1 MKKLIF
7 KIFTLATFL
16 IVTIIIA
23 STSNVYAATS
33 NYQLATYFTFSS
45 DMSITKGFELI
56 KPYIL
61 YDSSYN
67 AVIRDYE
74 FEAIPKGDGWFNYV
88 GKYPDGQTFSIS
100 TKVKVIDSE
109 CGTFVEAQLA
119 KNEYRQSIYVT
130 NLKPGKTTS
139 DCLME
144 CWREKW
150 FNVREPSYSIDTGY
164 APGGNIYNR
173 MTSFVTGAGEE
184 KTLCYYAIY
193 DVDKYEDTTT
203 PSEDEIYIPPDNNN
217 DNNNQGEVTTPPD
230 DDNSSGDNSNDDSNN
245 GSNQQQPQTQEKDPV
260 LIFLIVLGG
269 VLLIVVGYMIYKVIR
284 MVLRWL
290 DE

>member
-16 IVTIIIA
+16 IMTVITFA
-23 STSNVYAATS
+23 SSNVYAAS
-33 NYQLATYFTFSS
+33 SQYQIASYFTFSS

-61 YDSSYN
+61 YNSSNYLSGF
-67 AVIRDYE
+67 DYE
-74 FEAIPKGDGWFNYV
+74 FEAIPLGNGRYNFKGT
-88 GKYPDGQTFSIS
+88 YPDGVTYSI
-100 TKVKVIDSE
+100 TTTIQIIDDAS
-109 CGTFVEAQLA
+109 GTYVEAQLTRP
-119 KNEYRQSIYVT
+119 EYRQVIYVT
-130 NLKPGKTTS
+130 DLKDGKTTS

-144 CWREKW
+144 CWRNRWMNIK
-150 FNVREPSYSIDTGY
+150 EPTYTVETG
-164 APGGNIYNR
+164 ATPGESIYNR
-173 MTSFVTGAGEE
+173 MTSFTTGAGED
-184 KTLCYYAIY
+184 KTLIY
-193 DVDKYEDTTT
+193 NAFYNPSKYQESIT
-203 PSEDEIYIPPDNNN
+203 PSEDEIYIPPGSTD
-217 DNNNQGEVTTPPD
+217 DDNNQGEVTTPPD

-245 GSNQQQPQTQEKDPV
+245 GSNQQQPQAQEKDPV